1 MTTEKQAV
9 SKVTNKVAVTSEAGS
24 KPSRKP
30 PVRRTTVTK
39 VPVKR
44 IATKKT
50 ITTIDKV
57 DPIKTTIV
65 KQSESDNKIKPA
77 KMKMVRD
84 SFTIPR
90 EEYAQLGL
98 LKVRLAELGQP
109 AKKSELLRAGIKLL
123 VTMTDAKLKAT
134 MKAVPVIKTGR
145 PKKKK

>member
-39 VPVKR
+39 APVKR
-44 IATKKT
+44 IATKT

-65 KQSESDNKIKPA
+65 KRSESDNKIKLA

>member
-1 MTTEKQAV
+1 MTTEKKTV
-9 SKVTNKVAVTSEAGS
+9 SKVTNKVAVKSEAGS
-24 KPSRKP
+24 KLSRQPS
-30 PVRRTTVTK
+30 VRRTTVTK
-39 VPVKR
+39 APVKR
-44 IATKKT
+44 TAAKT
-50 ITTIDKV
+50 IPTIGNIE
-57 DPIKTTIV
+57 PIKTTIV
-65 KQSESDNKIKPA
+65 KQSESENKVKST

-123 VTMTDAKLKAT
+123 VSMTDTKLKAT
-134 MKAVPVIKTGR
+134 MTTVPVIKTGR

>member
-1 MTTEKQAV
+1 MTTGKQAV

-39 VPVKR
+39 APVKR
-44 IATKKT
+44 IATKT